1 MEARGQTAPLTPKQV
16 SKVLSTNACV
26 SPTFIMA
33 IITNAAVEDML
44 SEKSEMEKSPLIKI
58 LWFK

>member
-1 MEARGQTAPLTPKQV
+1 MEARGQEAPLTPKQV
-16 SKVLSTNACV
+16 SKVLTTNACV

-44 SEKSEMEKSPLIKI
+44 SEKSEMENHL
-58 LWFK
+58 